1 MEKLHDAIK
10 AQTNY
15 TILVIKT
22 EDADQLPTIM
32 QS

>member
-1 MEKLHDAIK
+1 MEKLYDAIK

-22 EDADQLPTIM
+22 EGADQLPSLM